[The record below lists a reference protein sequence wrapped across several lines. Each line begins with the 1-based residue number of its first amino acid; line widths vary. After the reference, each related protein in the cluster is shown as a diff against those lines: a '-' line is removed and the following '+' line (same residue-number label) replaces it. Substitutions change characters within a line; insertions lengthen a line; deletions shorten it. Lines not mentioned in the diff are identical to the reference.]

1 MEASSAAIP
10 RIVTTAAS
18 ENRPSQSSE
27 GTYYNSGSS
36 GTTTPEETVRRP
48 GPSQSAPS
56 TDEASSVAK
65 PVVAAQPSARPP
77 SRQTS
82 STMAGPASER
92 AEPAKNPPRNSSI
105 DSAISTLSTRSGLT
119 KATVDAAGPDD
130 IAHLIKTA
138 GSAEAVIQY
147 LLKEKQSQSQQNAQL
162 WRLVD
167 KQRAM
172 ILGLNKDL
180 ERALKD
186 KEKYRKKLKE
196 VLEASGQPLVPA
208 GSAPNPPAH
217 TDTGEPEPVASSPK
231 ERVLEVPV
239 SPTSV
244 DPDAPKHSPID
255 ASLAP
260 YPITPPAN
268 QVVPPVE
275 PQADI
280 AEILDPSHS
289 MPKASEFALG
299 NFDADAQE
307 READAASKRAE
318 EAKDLPVNLGL
329 PPSRTTP
336 RDPREPPR
344 HPPPQVPVGLP
355 ARSPKP
361 EDNTAAAFPPP
372 RKPPPAPLHLHNAK
386 SKSSDARDES
396 PESDTDYDHILEVD
410 EERRGRRRTREE
422 DDRERAILAQKEAEL
437 RSLSKKSK
445 KSGSRKA
452 SEKVEPVPAD
462 MPASPRL
469 VQTTVAVPPREP
481 ASLAGVLSGGSDPRS
496 LAPPIMSPGL
506 PASPRPMALRSP
518 PLSPLGVGS
527 FPGVPLS
534 PRLPRGPIPLPPNTP
549 LQTPSAVG
557 EPAVLKSP
565 RPLQIKQGE
574 GYGAPSPTK
583 SSIDSPVERT
593 KIYRGFV
600 TEEYPELLLP
610 PNALPS
616 IDIKVASS
624 RMKPSRAS
632 LISLTQLEEDPVF
645 TLAVYSRAD
654 GGELWRIEK
663 DTASLAKLDQRLK
676 QCPAFTA
683 KTPDRSLFSGHAPA
697 KLDARRNALNQ
708 YLDELLNTP
717 LDNATALE
725 LCKYLSTNTLP
736 PNADETGSST
746 GDSNSE
752 SHRTGPGG
760 RPFRSGYLTKRGKN
774 FGGWKARYFVLDGP
788 LLKYYET
795 PGGAHLGTIKL
806 KGAQIGKQAH
816 HNTDG
821 SPAQGST
828 DDGGDNQYRHAF
840 LILEPKKK
848 DPNSVTKHVL
858 CAESDKE
865 RDQWVD
871 ALLRWIDY
879 RDPEDDESPKKEHA
893 SDRRDERSNA
903 KKKSSGKQQQP
914 QEESLIGVSYE
925 TTRQGDMPQG
935 VPTRGKQQG
944 VVQDHESTHSL
955 STTSSYTISAPR
967 DPQVISNSESWGSKL
982 GMGLTPPT
990 QEEKKARK
998 RSFFGFG
1005 PKARTSSD
1013 GQESLFGSESSSTLV
1028 GSQQVNSQY
1037 GGGPVR
1043 QAFGAT
1049 LADAVRY
1056 NPPTDVRV
1064 PLPAVVYRCIQY
1076 LDAKNAIFEEGIF
1089 RLSGSN
1095 VVIKQLRE
1103 RFNNEG
1109 DINLLDDEQFY
1120 DIHAIASLLKLY
1132 LRELPSTI
1140 LTNELRGQFI
1150 AVTEMTNHKEKMAAL
1165 AELVQLLP
1173 QANAALL
1180 KYLIAFLIKII
1191 DHSDVNKMTV
1201 RNVGIVFSPTLNIP
1215 APVFAMFLQN
1225 YEAIFGIH
1233 PSEYEL
1239 PLVEDLQ
1246 PPQHNRQER
1255 RPSLPSAF
1263 QERRPSDGR
1272 PSTSHGDSPHRQRL
1286 MEALEAQAAS
1296 RGTPTPPPVMTM
1308 QQMAQMNAA
1317 NMHNHNRSTPTPP
1330 PSQRPFVGTGGRSD
1344 ELHIHHA
1351 GSIQQT
1357 TSMRPAYE
1365 GSYGMPPAGY
1375 EGPQQQQQG
1384 LRPVPSYDR
1393 PLYENGLTPAP
1404 YEQPYRSRRESMML
1418 MGQLS
1423 QQGIG
1428 GASEVVARREIRQ
1441 QQQPEEQRQVQPPGL
1456 VATSQVGTTA
1466 LTAQTPSSSSSERS
1480 PPATASLELP
1490 HSEKPEPS
1498 TALATPNPTD
1508 ANPDPPPPSAA
1519 QAQHQPS
1526 TSVPD
1531 SSDPHTVNPLQSQS
1545 TAANPESSSSS
1556 SLAAKKH
1563 RACEPCRALKVR
1575 CDPLPPD
1582 ADPTGTGPCKRCT
1595 KTRKACLVTEPHQQ
1609 QPPGRSPLLQQQQRT
1624 PSTAVP
1630 PGNLG
1635 AAAGQKRRL
1644 HETDAPGNGRSGTAG
1659 EASSFNNA
1667 PPALPQKPPPDV
1679 IDRGLLTMDLATELF
1694 QRYKNHMCPHLP
1706 AVIFPPSMTAA
1717 ELRTTKPTLFL
1728 AIMAAACFSNPS
1740 VQRTLTHELMQVL
1753 ADSIVVRGRKSLELV
1768 QALQVATIWYW
1779 PPDNFEELKFYQL
1792 VHMAV
1797 VMAIDLG
1804 LGRRKNV
1811 RGGVP
1816 RHLPIHHRDL
1826 PLRKHPPPDP
1836 TTLEARRA
1844 WITAYFLAT
1853 NTSMALHRPNLL
1865 RWTPFM
1871 AECMDVLSSSPDA
1884 APTDKY
1890 LVDVVWMHRLAD
1902 EIGIHFS
1909 ADDPAAT
1916 PSPAEPRTQYLLRW
1930 FESKLERYR
1939 TSIPNLMQKPVL
1951 RISFHV
1957 ISLFMHEIA
1966 TYTNPDDK
1974 GKKSDGPMAL
1984 NKPLT
1989 TAHVDAWLACL
2000 DAINGIFDA
2009 FLSLDVQTIRCLPIF
2024 NFVRIA
2030 YGVVVL
2036 IKLYFVVSSSRSE
2049 LTPFMTKDEMKVEQH
2064 LERLLDKFHAAAADD
2079 QSRPAGKFVF
2089 VLAMLRAWFLKQ
2101 EEKQRQS
2108 TAASS
2113 DTNAPTP
2120 AYPPQN
2126 TGARLPVSQPTR
2138 HADYST
2144 ASTPLQLL
2152 SEIATN
2158 DSGHRAPSR
2167 GADLLQASGPGPSS
2181 ASSLAAGPWMNRNP
2195 MVYDPITTTTSSSQ
2209 PQQQQHSTNP
2219 TPDTNPAP
2227 TPTPSTST
2235 NATTA
2240 TATNFIPQ
2248 PQPPPASLSSM
2259 PWLSNTATTSTA
2271 PTVPDLDYPSL
2282 TGFGAGFG
2290 DGFVQAMDLTLGGFG
2305 FGLGM
2310 GLGLGDGADGFA
2322 AAIGGAGAAM
2332 DDGILG
2338 FVQIMHDVTAPG
2350 GAGAGGAAGSR
2361 GGTAAAGPGPG
2372 WFSGAGPETEAAAA
2386 MDGDAVGAGVGG
2398 GGWS

>member
-1 MEASSAAIP
+1 MDSAFQDSPTIGRTQLLYEANSPLLNPSSTAAGPRSRPAASSPLSMEASVAAVP

-18 ENRPSQSSE
+18 ENQPSQSSE
-27 GTYYNSGSS
+27 STYYNSESS
-36 GTTTPEETVRRP
+36 GTTTPEETISRP
-48 GPSQSAPS
+48 ALSQSVPP
-56 TDEASSVAK
+56 TNEASIAPK
-65 PVVAAQPSARPP
+65 PVVTAQPSAHPP
-77 SRQTS
+77 SPETS

-92 AEPAKNPPRNSSI
+92 AEPVKNPPRNSSI
-105 DSAISTLSTRSGLT
+105 DSSISTISTRSGLT
-119 KATVDAAGPDD
+119 KATVDAAGPNDV
-130 IAHLIKTA
+130 AQLIKAA
-138 GSAEAVIQY
+138 GSAEAVILY

-196 VLEASGQPLVPA
+196 VMESSGQAPVPGGLAPNAPVPA
-208 GSAPNPPAH
+208 DAREAEPA
-217 TDTGEPEPVASSPK
+217 GLSPK

-239 SPTSV
+239 SPTSL
-244 DPDAPKHSPID
+244 DPDVPKHSPLD
-255 ASLAP
+255 TTLAP

-268 QVVPPVE
+268 QAAPFVE
-275 PQADI
+275 PQPDI
-280 AEILDPSHS
+280 AEMLDPSHA
-289 MPKASEFALG
+289 MPKASEYALG

-307 READAASKRAE
+307 REAEAASKRAE

-361 EDNTAAAFPPP
+361 EDNAATGFPPPTAPPP
-372 RKPPPAPLHLHNAK
+372 RKPPPAPLHLQNAK
-386 SKSSDARDES
+386 PKSGDAREES
-396 PESDTDYDHILEVD
+396 PESDTDYDHILDVD

-445 KSGSRKA
+445 KSSSRKA
-452 SEKVEPVPAD
+452 SEKVEAVPAD

-469 VQTTVAVPPREP
+469 VQTTVAVPPRGP

-496 LAPPIMSPGL
+496 LAPAVMSPGL

-518 PLSPLGVGS
+518 PLSPLGAGN

-534 PRLPRGPIPLPPNTP
+534 PRPPRGPIPLPPNTP
-549 LQTPSAVG
+549 LQTPSPGGDA
-557 EPAVLKSP
+557 AVLKSP
-565 RPLQIKQGE
+565 RPVQIKQEE
-574 GYGAPSPTK
+574 GHGAPSPTK
-583 SSIDSPVERT
+583 SSVDSPVERT

-600 TEEYPELLLP
+600 TDEYPDLLLP

-717 LDNATALE
+717 LDIATALE

-752 SHRTGPGG
+752 SQRTGPGG

-821 SPAQGST
+821 SQAQGST

-858 CAESDKE
+858 CAESDRE

-879 RDPEDDESPKKEHA
+879 RDPEDDENPKKEHA
-893 SDRRDERSNA
+893 GERRDERSNG
-903 KKKSSGKQQQP
+903 KKKSSGKQQQQQQ
-914 QEESLIGVSYE
+914 QEDNLIGMSYE
-925 TTRQGDMPQG
+925 TTRQGEIPQG

-944 VVQDHESTHSL
+944 LVQDHESTHSM

-967 DPQVISNSESWGSKL
+967 DPQVISSSEPWGSKL
-982 GMGLTPPT
+982 GMGLTLPT

-1013 GQESLFGSESSSTLV
+1013 GQESLFGSDSSSTLV
-1028 GSQQVNSQY
+1028 GLQQLQQTASQY
-1037 GGGPVR
+1037 GGPVR
-1043 QAFGAT
+1043 QAFGAS

-1056 NPPTDVRV
+1056 NPPSDVRV

-1109 DINLLDDEQFY
+1109 DINLLADEQFY

-1191 DHSDVNKMTV
+1191 DHADVNKMTV

-1239 PLVEDLQ
+1239 PLVDDLQ
-1246 PPQHNRQER
+1246 PPQQNRQER

-1308 QQMAQMNAA
+1308 QQLAQMNAA
-1317 NMHNHNRSTPTPP
+1317 SMHNYNRGTPTPP
-1330 PSQRPFVGTGGRSD
+1330 PSQRPFVGTGGRPD
-1344 ELHIHHA
+1344 ELHLHA
-1351 GSIQQT
+1351 SGIQQT

-1365 GSYGMPPAGY
+1365 GSYGMVPAGY
-1375 EGPQQQQQG
+1375 EGSPQQLQQQG
-1384 LRPVPSYDR
+1384 LKPVPSYDR

-1423 QQGIG
+1423 QQG
-1428 GASEVVARREIRQ
+1428 SKSRLRE
-1441 QQQPEEQRQVQPPGL
+1441 E
-1456 VATSQVGTTA
+1456 
-1466 LTAQTPSSSSSERS
+1466 AQ
-1480 PPATASLELP
+1480 
-1490 HSEKPEPS
+1490 
-1498 TALATPNPTD
+1498 
-1508 ANPDPPPPSAA
+1508 
-1519 QAQHQPS
+1519 
-1526 TSVPD
+1526 
-1531 SSDPHTVNPLQSQS
+1531 
-1545 TAANPESSSSS
+1545 
-1556 SLAAKKH
+1556 
-1563 RACEPCRALKVR
+1563 
-1575 CDPLPPD
+1575 
-1582 ADPTGTGPCKRCT
+1582 
-1595 KTRKACLVTEPHQQ
+1595 
-1609 QPPGRSPLLQQQQRT
+1609 
-1624 PSTAVP
+1624 
-1630 PGNLG
+1630 
-1635 AAAGQKRRL
+1635 
-1644 HETDAPGNGRSGTAG
+1644 
-1659 EASSFNNA
+1659 F
-1667 PPALPQKPPPDV
+1667 
-1679 IDRGLLTMDLATELF
+1679 
-1694 QRYKNHMCPHLP
+1694 
-1706 AVIFPPSMTAA
+1706 
-1717 ELRTTKPTLFL
+1717 
-1728 AIMAAACFSNPS
+1728 
-1740 VQRTLTHELMQVL
+1740 
-1753 ADSIVVRGRKSLELV
+1753 
-1768 QALQVATIWYW
+1768 
-1779 PPDNFEELKFYQL
+1779 
-1792 VHMAV
+1792 
-1797 VMAIDLG
+1797 
-1804 LGRRKNV
+1804 
-1811 RGGVP
+1811 
-1816 RHLPIHHRDL
+1816 
-1826 PLRKHPPPDP
+1826 
-1836 TTLEARRA
+1836 
-1844 WITAYFLAT
+1844 
-1853 NTSMALHRPNLL
+1853 
-1865 RWTPFM
+1865 
-1871 AECMDVLSSSPDA
+1871 
-1884 APTDKY
+1884 
-1890 LVDVVWMHRLAD
+1890 
-1902 EIGIHFS
+1902 
-1909 ADDPAAT
+1909 
-1916 PSPAEPRTQYLLRW
+1916 
-1930 FESKLERYR
+1930 
-1939 TSIPNLMQKPVL
+1939 
-1951 RISFHV
+1951 
-1957 ISLFMHEIA
+1957 
-1966 TYTNPDDK
+1966 
-1974 GKKSDGPMAL
+1974 
-1984 NKPLT
+1984 
-1989 TAHVDAWLACL
+1989 
-2000 DAINGIFDA
+2000 
-2009 FLSLDVQTIRCLPIF
+2009 
-2024 NFVRIA
+2024 
-2030 YGVVVL
+2030 
-2036 IKLYFVVSSSRSE
+2036 
-2049 LTPFMTKDEMKVEQH
+2049 
-2064 LERLLDKFHAAAADD
+2064 
-2079 QSRPAGKFVF
+2079 
-2089 VLAMLRAWFLKQ
+2089 
-2101 EEKQRQS
+2101 
-2108 TAASS
+2108 
-2113 DTNAPTP
+2113 
-2120 AYPPQN
+2120 
-2126 TGARLPVSQPTR
+2126 
-2138 HADYST
+2138 
-2144 ASTPLQLL
+2144 
-2152 SEIATN
+2152 
-2158 DSGHRAPSR
+2158 
-2167 GADLLQASGPGPSS
+2167 
-2181 ASSLAAGPWMNRNP
+2181 
-2195 MVYDPITTTTSSSQ
+2195 
-2209 PQQQQHSTNP
+2209 
-2219 TPDTNPAP
+2219 
-2227 TPTPSTST
+2227 
-2235 NATTA
+2235 
-2240 TATNFIPQ
+2240 
-2248 PQPPPASLSSM
+2248 
-2259 PWLSNTATTSTA
+2259 
-2271 PTVPDLDYPSL
+2271 
-2282 TGFGAGFG
+2282 
-2290 DGFVQAMDLTLGGFG
+2290 
-2305 FGLGM
+2305 
-2310 GLGLGDGADGFA
+2310 
-2322 AAIGGAGAAM
+2322 
-2332 DDGILG
+2332 
-2338 FVQIMHDVTAPG
+2338 
-2350 GAGAGGAAGSR
+2350 
-2361 GGTAAAGPGPG
+2361 
-2372 WFSGAGPETEAAAA
+2372 
-2386 MDGDAVGAGVGG
+2386 
-2398 GGWS
+2398 